1 MALDRLIDAFVF
13 DGSGTTKQI
22 VSLGAGTDTRC
33 LRLFARPDLPALVY
47 HEVDFPAIAARK
59 LQTVQAHPALRA
71 VLRDPRPRED
81 GASSWRSAGLP
92 HGGEYW
98 CHGLDLRDLAQPGAA
113 ALAGL
118 RADVPTLLVSECCL
132 CYLETAAAKAVVGH
146 FTATLPHLAVIVY
159 EPVRPDDPFGR
170 QMVANLAARRIRM
183 PSLEVYKE
191 PADQDARL
199 REAGF
204 ENVRRMTVEAI
215 WKTWVPAE
223 EKERVDH
230 LEGLDEVEEWNLLA
244 SHYIVAWGWRGDGFD
259 RWAAV

>member
-13 DGSGTTKQI
+13 DGSGMAKQI

-33 LRLFARPDLPALVY
+33 LRLFSRPDLPALVY
-47 HEVDFPAIAARK
+47 HEVDFPTISAKK
-59 LQTVQAHPALRA
+59 LQTVQAHAALRS
-71 VLRDPRPRED
+71 VLRNARPCED
-81 GASSWRSAGLP
+81 GSSWSSADLP
-92 HGGEYW
+92 NGCEYW
-98 CHGLDLRDLAQPGAA
+98 CHGMDLRDLAKPEAA
-113 ALAGL
+113 ALRGL
-118 RADVPTLLVSECCL
+118 RADVPTLLISECCL

-146 FTATLPHLAVIVY
+146 FTARLPHLSIILY

-183 PSLEVYKE
+183 PGLEVYKE

-204 ENVRRMTVEAI
+204 DNVRKLTVEDI
-215 WKTWVPAE
+215 WKTWVSAE
-223 EKERVDH
+223 EKERVDG

-244 SHYIVAWGWRGDGFD
+244 SHYIVAWAWRGVRFD
-259 RWAAV
+259 RWAAI